1 MNMILAR
8 SEWRKEEVHEEEV
21 WETLGCRTDDPDA
34 GCGGSADRRIA
45 GRGEG
50 ENGGSSQMLSISG
63 SFSGTFASD
72 FTYSTN
78 RNGAYGSITAY
89 FGGVGLKTFTYHI
102 DTNGH
107 IEEV

>member
-1 MNMILAR
+1 
-8 SEWRKEEVHEEEV
+8 
-21 WETLGCRTDDPDA
+21 
-34 GCGGSADRRIA
+34 
-45 GRGEG
+45 
-50 ENGGSSQMLSISG
+50 MLSISG